1 MSCFKPD
8 NFQKEFYSSL
18 MMDIFMLGIMET
30 VAAQKKKNRSWVHLR
45 LPEDASPALPNEESM
60 SYI

>member
-18 MMDIFMLGIMET
+18 MMDIFMLGIMKT
-30 VAAQKKKNRSWVHLR
+30 VAAQKKKT
-45 LPEDASPALPNEESM
+45 EAEC
-60 SYI
+60 I

>member
-30 VAAQKKKNRSWVHLR
+30 VAAQKKKT
-45 LPEDASPALPNEESM
+45 EAEC
-60 SYI
+60 I